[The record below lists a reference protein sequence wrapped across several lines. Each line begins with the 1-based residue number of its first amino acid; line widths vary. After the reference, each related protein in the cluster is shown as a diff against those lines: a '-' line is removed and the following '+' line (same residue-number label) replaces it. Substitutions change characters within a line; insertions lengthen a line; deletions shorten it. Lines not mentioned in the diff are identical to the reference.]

1 MQVNFGETEI
11 KDLLSKVKIFNN
23 QMGEYQLHTV
33 NDQFQYFVKLSN
45 GSLILSIDDLIDNQ
59 NQQLTPAKLA
69 EIALRFKSSTDS
81 NQSNQSN
88 QSFQEEPKKQRDHFE
103 KPKVTFGEP
112 AAKPSKPRMS
122 GLRIVSISLG
132 IIILLAMGMAFFND
146 QNSNAMGGYD
156 SPKTEEELKQELLY
170 KEQSQPTN
178 YLSGRFSSRSNF
190 FGNQVFEGNLSNSA
204 TLCGFKDVRIR
215 ITAKAATGY
224 ELDSREYVIT
234 EFVAPNGKTEFK
246 LKTDSWDGDTEE
258 FEYTIIN
265 ADTY

>member
-45 GSLILSIDDLIDNQ
+45 GSIILSIDNLIDNQ
-59 NQQLTPAKLA
+59 NQQLNPAKLA
-69 EIALRFKSSTDS
+69 EIALRYQSTIES
-81 NQSNQSN
+81 NQR
-88 QSFQEEPKKQRDHFE
+88 FQEEPKKQRDHFE
-103 KPKVTFGEP
+103 QPKITYSEP
-112 AAKPSKPRMS
+112 VAKPSKPRMS

-156 SPKTEEELKQELLY
+156 SPKTEEELKQELLN

-190 FGNQVFEGNLSNSA
+190 FGNQVFEGNLTNSA

-234 EFVAPNGKTEFK
+234 EFVEPNGKTTFK
-246 LKTDSWDGDTEE
+246 FETESWDDDTED
-258 FEYTIIN
+258 FEYTIVS